1 MRRCRPLLPSF
12 SEVEAVGCTATRNK
26 GLCLHQSSRCAEPFR
41 AIRVPLLLF
50 CILANSGHKRSLKN
64 KARHTRAKVPVQEGN
79 SQKRCKETIGSG
91 CQILYFNPDTHTP

>member
-1 MRRCRPLLPSF
+1 MSQERHSH
-12 SEVEAVGCTATRNK
+12 
-26 GLCLHQSSRCAEPFR
+26 CLHQSSRCAERFR

-79 SQKRCKETIGSG
+79 SQKRWKETIGSG
-91 CQILYFNPDTHTP
+91 CQILYLNPDTHTP